1 MADRIFVMNNGKLV
15 EMGYPDALFDRPKEV
30 YTRNLIEAIP
40 RGDVEDIRK
49 AQLRRRIAFAKK
61 SLFPNT

>member
-15 EMGYPDALFDRPKEV
+15 EIGYPEALFERPKEV
-30 YTRNLIEAIP
+30 YTKNLINAIP

-49 AQLRRRIAFAKK
+49 AQLRRRLAFAKK